1 MALQTPQAY
10 SAALNV
16 ICIVKNTENGKI
28 RIFLQKIFH
37 SIVNGISRVGDGGAH
52 MTFEIVGFT
61 AQITPKPCKNFEI
74 AL

>member
-1 MALQTPQAY
+1 M
-10 SAALNV
+10 
-16 ICIVKNTENGKI
+16 
-28 RIFLQKIFH
+28 
-37 SIVNGISRVGDGGAH
+37 NGISRVGDGGAH